1 LHRASSRST
10 QTRFQFSVTLSEYEE
25 VVNAKECPE
34 LPHYHVVYEQVGSMK
49 RPTKMIVSATPE
61 EAIGEF
67 LPSLP
72 SSWRG
77 GVSVFDDTNG
87 HEDEMPLLHQYVS

>member
-61 EAIGEF
+61 EAIG
-67 LPSLP
+67 
-72 SSWRG
+72 
-77 GVSVFDDTNG
+77 VSVFDDTNG